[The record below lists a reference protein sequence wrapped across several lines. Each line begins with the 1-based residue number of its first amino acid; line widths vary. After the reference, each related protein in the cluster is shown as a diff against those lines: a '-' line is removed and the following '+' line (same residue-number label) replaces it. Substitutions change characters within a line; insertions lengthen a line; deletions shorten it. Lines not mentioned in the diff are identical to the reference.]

1 MATEWIVL
9 IFAAAI
15 MIISVVGAMFGLN
28 FNIVLETLRE
38 FMKNLKERA
47 KENKKKK
54 QGDSN

>member
-15 MIISVVGAMFGLN
+15 VIISVVGALLGIN
-28 FNIVLETLRE
+28 FEIVLTTLRE

-47 KENKKKK
+47 KENKAKRESK
-54 QGDSN
+54 